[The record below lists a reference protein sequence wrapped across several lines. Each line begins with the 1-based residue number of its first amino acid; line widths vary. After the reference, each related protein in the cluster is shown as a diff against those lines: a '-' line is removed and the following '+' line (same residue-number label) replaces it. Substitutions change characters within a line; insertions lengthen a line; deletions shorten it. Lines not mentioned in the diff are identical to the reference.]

1 MSGSTSAGSSAAQSA
16 AWRTGL
22 GVLTEA
28 TGTDRAGSIRTVA
41 AAVLLDADGKVVLQ
55 GLASCAGYYSNSL
68 NALPDHVFAAQQGFY
83 VGWMDTSGSWLYC
96 QSIFSSASADDE
108 PSYGY

>member
-28 TGTDRAGSIRTVA
+28 TGTDRAGNIRT
-41 AAVLLDADGKVVLQ
+41 ADPLRNFADFGMIMHRHL
-55 GLASCAGYYSNSL
+55 YSRSFFFHMYI
-68 NALPDHVFAAQQGFY
+68 LP
-83 VGWMDTSGSWLYC
+83 
-96 QSIFSSASADDE
+96 
-108 PSYGY
+108 